1 VLVAIVEPLLTVW
14 QTLREQIAELDRQ
27 VRMRVREDA
36 APRRLMTAPGV
47 EAVVAL
53 AYTAVIDDPTRFA
66 KSMGA
71 ASLMLQVCC
80 AVLNDKLG
88 PASVGHPKLTSILL
102 PTWLWLLIPH
112 SVGGLCHIA
121 SPALIRPAPGAPL
134 I

>member
-1 VLVAIVEPLLTVW
+1 MRRTLLVGAVLTVAAA
-14 QTLREQIAELDRQ
+14 LVVVLSDLLDLKLES
-27 VRMRVREDA
+27 VA
-36 APRRLMTAPGV
+36 LLGV
-47 EAVVAL
+47 ALGAVVAL

-102 PTWLWLLIPH
+102 PT
-112 SVGGLCHIA
+112 
-121 SPALIRPAPGAPL
+121 
-134 I
+134 